1 MTTTSLLLISP
12 SPLSTKSDEVNKPNG
27 YKILMKS
34 SSVRL
39 RLDNLPTRVQ
49 QYFNFTPSDKPSE
62 FITVLSSDIQ
72 KVIRK
77 THCSVNFVNTDKL
90 NEFKAALNNRFHALQ
105 NLPREEEATMEDNW
119 EGVKETLT
127 PTCQVLGLKKC
138 HLKEWVSMET
148 LDKIQEKKNKKTVI
162 NNSRTGTET
171 LKTQFGYT
179 EVNKQV
185 NKTTIADKQKYVE
198 ELATTAEKAISDDL
212 QPPLLQLISK
222 DDTSN
227 VSKSLR
233 KYGINL
239 QGKTR
244 VKVIEFNSN
253 IDDNMFRVRVKQ
265 AEDFLQAD
273 HFVVIIIKLKHIKK
287 LLSKKNIQS
296 TTTKADGGEQ
306 QLRNLG
312 KVREC
317 NRSLYIRI

>member
-1 MTTTSLLLISP
+1 MTATSLLLISP
-12 SPLSTKSDEVNKPNG
+12 SPLSTKSDEINKPNG

-39 RLDNLPTRVQ
+39 RLDNLPTRVQQYFNFTPDKPSPTRVQ

-77 THCSVNFVNTDKL
+77 THCSVNF
-90 NEFKAALNNRFHALQ
+90 
-105 NLPREEEATMEDNW
+105 
-119 EGVKETLT
+119 
-127 PTCQVLGLKKC
+127 
-138 HLKEWVSMET
+138 
-148 LDKIQEKKNKKTVI
+148 
-162 NNSRTGTET
+162 
-171 LKTQFGYT
+171 
-179 EVNKQV
+179 
-185 NKTTIADKQKYVE
+185 
-198 ELATTAEKAISDDL
+198 ISDDI

-227 VSKSLR
+227 VNKSLR

-244 VKVIEFNSN
+244 VKVIEFSSN

-273 HFVVIIIKLKHIKK
+273 HFVVIIIKLKHLKK

-312 KVREC
+312 KVEYEK
-317 NRSLYIRI
+317 NVAKYARIFEGIPYCKVHIIDRPNVLNIVMTLERIKIN